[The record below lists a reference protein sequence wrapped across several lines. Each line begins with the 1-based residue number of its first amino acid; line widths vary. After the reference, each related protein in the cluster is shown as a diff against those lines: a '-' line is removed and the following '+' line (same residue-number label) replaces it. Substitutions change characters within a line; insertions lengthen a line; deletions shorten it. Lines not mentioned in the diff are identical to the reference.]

1 MLLIDWTRMGRL
13 YCLAGAIYEGGQY
26 RIVRPLAAKSH
37 LDADRKLGWSP
48 YLLDGHRRW
57 EFFELIGPQLAKPDP
72 PHLEDVWVR
81 ALESNHCSA
90 NRDLRQAVLAA
101 TAVKPG
107 DPLFGVRLTS
117 SRLAAYLRPGTGNRS
132 LATLLVPAGQIT
144 FRAAL
149 RDGADEPDVRV
160 MLNIPGLEG
169 RLLPVKDHHVLLRAE
184 KVGERVQEINQVL
197 NEAVREMGDPVA
209 VRLGLSR
216 AFPPREDCG
225 PGYCWLMADGFFS
238 FTDPQP

>member
-1 MLLIDWTRMGRL
+1 MLLIDWTRMGKF

-26 RIVRPLAAKSH
+26 RIVRPLQFMFR
-37 LDADRKLGWSP
+37 DAPVRNVGWSP
-48 YLLDGHRRW
+48 YQVDGYSRW
-57 EFFELIGPQLAKPDP
+57 QFFELVGSQPAKSEP

-81 ALESNHCSA
+81 SLEPHHCSA

-101 TAVKPG
+101 TTVKPG
-107 DPLFGVRLTS
+107 DPLFGVHLTPS
-117 SRLAAYLRPGTGNRS
+117 YLAAYLRPGTGIRS

-160 MLNIPGLEG
+160 TLHIPGLEG
-169 RLLPVKDHHVLLRAE
+169 RFLPVKDHHLLLRAE
-184 KVGERVQEINQVL
+184 KAGDNMQDMNWVL
-197 NEAVREMGDPVA
+197 NEAVRQMGDPVA